1 MRTNSYESTKR
12 YKDKT
17 YAQINFSVNIDDKPI
32 IKKYCDNNKISMNN
46 YIYNLIINDLASKGI
61 KLYGTITMRNNDYEI
76 YNDDDA

>member
-1 MRTNSYESTKR
+1 MSKPTYNQVKHFR
-12 YKDKT
+12 DKA
-17 YAQINFSVNIDDKPI
+17 YAQINFQVSKDDKPI

-46 YIYNLIINDLASKGI
+46 YIYNLIINDLTSKGI